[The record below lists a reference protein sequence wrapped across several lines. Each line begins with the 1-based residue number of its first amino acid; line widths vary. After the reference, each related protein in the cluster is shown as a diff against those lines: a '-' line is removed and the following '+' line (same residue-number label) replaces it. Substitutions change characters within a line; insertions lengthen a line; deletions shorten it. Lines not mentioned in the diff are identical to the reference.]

1 MGIARRKVSLPK
13 FWGRIKAMIQDDQ
26 EIFLE
31 PFGNTDRL
39 EEVMKKSAIL
49 VSALALAFSG
59 VAFANPTPPPPPP
72 SSHPAKANSDV
83 VKVGVVHGNSVSAT
97 SGNGL
102 NNSETNVGSDATING
117 QAFENVTG
125 VASANQNS
133 GANGLLQNQTQ
144 VQVNA
149 VSGDIDAKMKSVDLG
164 LVHGNQIRVS
174 TYGAQTNYDGNAYL
188 GDNAFANAAGII
200 SLNQN
205 SGANSLLDNQTSVQV
220 NELSP
225 CANGTCFTGKVDLL
239 SLQGGAVLGNTVDIS
254 ADPGY
259 NYYGQNGL
267 TNYNANATINGN
279 TFSGASGII
288 SANQNSG
295 ANSLLQ
301 NQTNVQVSQVGSS
314 SGNAF
319 GALGGVVAGNALQV
333 SATGN
338 PCNPCAFTQ
347 ANYAANATIG
357 GNAFQHASGVI
368 ALNQNT
374 GANSM
379 LQNQT
384 SIQVNN

>member
-1 MGIARRKVSLPK
+1 
-13 FWGRIKAMIQDDQ
+13 
-26 EIFLE
+26 
-31 PFGNTDRL
+31 
-39 EEVMKKSAIL
+39 MKKSALL

-59 VAFANPTPPPPPP
+59 AAFAWDNGNPPPPPP
-72 SSHPAKANSDV
+72 HHSAKPAKANSDV

-102 NNSETNVGSDATING
+102 NNSETNIGSAATING

-149 VSGDIDAKMKSVDLG
+149 VSGDIHAKMKSVDLG
-164 LVHGNQIRVS
+164 LVHGNRIGVS
-174 TYGAQTNYDGNAYL
+174 TDGAQTNYDGNAYL
-188 GDNAFANAAGII
+188 GDHAFANASGII

-205 SGANSLLDNQTSVQV
+205 SGANSLLDNQTNVQV

-225 CANGTCFTGKVDLL
+225 CADGKCFTGKVDLV

-259 NYYGQNGL
+259 NRYGQNGQNGL

-279 TFSGASGII
+279 TFNSASGII

-384 SIQVNN
+384 SIQVNR

>member
-1 MGIARRKVSLPK
+1 
-13 FWGRIKAMIQDDQ
+13 
-26 EIFLE
+26 
-31 PFGNTDRL
+31 
-39 EEVMKKSAIL
+39 MKKSALL

-59 VAFANPTPPPPPP
+59 AAFAWDNGNPPPPPP
-72 SSHPAKANSDV
+72 PHHSAKPAKANSDV

-102 NNSETNVGSDATING
+102 NNSQTNIDSNATINSN
-117 QAFENVTG
+117 AFENATG
-125 VASANQNS
+125 VVSANQNS

-149 VSGDIDAKMKSVDLG
+149 VSGDIDAKMMSVDLG
-164 LVHGNQIRVS
+164 LVHGNWIGVS
-174 TYGAQTNYDGNAYL
+174 TDGAQTNYNGNAYL
-188 GDNAFANAAGII
+188 GDNAFAHAAGII

-205 SGANSLLDNQTSVQV
+205 SAANSLLDNQTNVQV

-225 CANGTCFTGKVDLL
+225 CANGHCFTGKVDLL
-239 SLQGGAVLGNTVDIS
+239 SLQGGAVLGNQVDIS

-259 NYYGQNGL
+259 NYYGQNGQ
-267 TNYNANATINGN
+267 TNYNANATINGYA
-279 TFSGASGII
+279 FSGASGII

-301 NQTNVQVSQVGSS
+301 NQTNVQVSEVGSS

-319 GALGGVVAGNALQV
+319 GALGGVVAGNALRV

-357 GNAFQHASGVI
+357 GNAFQNASGVI

>member
-1 MGIARRKVSLPK
+1 
-13 FWGRIKAMIQDDQ
+13 
-26 EIFLE
+26 
-31 PFGNTDRL
+31 
-39 EEVMKKSAIL
+39 MKKSALL

-59 VAFANPTPPPPPP
+59 AAFAHGDGGNTPPPPPP
-72 SSHPAKANSDV
+72 HHSAKPAKAHSDV
-83 VKVGVVHGNSVSAT
+83 VKVGVVHDNSVSAT
-97 SGNGL
+97 SGNGKW
-102 NNSETNVGSDATING
+102 NNSQTNIGSDATIND
-117 QAFENVTG
+117 QAFENATG
-125 VASANQNS
+125 VVSVNQNS

-149 VSGDIDAKMKSVDLG
+149 VSGDIKAKMKSVDLG
-164 LVHGNQIRVS
+164 LVRGNWIGVS
-174 TYGAQTNYDGNAYL
+174 TDGAQTNYDGNAYL
-188 GDNAFANAAGII
+188 GDNAFANASGII

-205 SGANSLLDNQTSVQV
+205 SGANSLLDNQTNVQV

-225 CANGTCFTGKVDLL
+225 CADGKCFTGKVDLV
-239 SLQGGAVLGNTVDIS
+239 SLLGGAVRGNTVDVH
-254 ADPGY
+254 ADPGH
-259 NYYGQNGL
+259 NHHRQNGL
-267 TNYNANATINGN
+267 TNYNANATINGD
-279 TFSGASGII
+279 TFNSASGII

-319 GALGGVVAGNALQV
+319 GALGGVVAGNVLQV

>member
-1 MGIARRKVSLPK
+1 
-13 FWGRIKAMIQDDQ
+13 
-26 EIFLE
+26 
-31 PFGNTDRL
+31 
-39 EEVMKKSAIL
+39 MKKSALL

-59 VAFANPTPPPPPP
+59 AAFAWDNGNPPPHHH
-72 SSHPAKANSDV
+72 SANSDV
-83 VKVGVVHGNSVSAT
+83 VKVGMVHDNSVSAT
-97 SGNGL
+97 SGNGRW
-102 NNSETNVGSDATING
+102 NNSQTNIGSDATIND
-117 QAFENVTG
+117 QAFENATG
-125 VASANQNS
+125 VVSVNQNS

-149 VSGDIDAKMKSVDLG
+149 VSGDIKAKMKSVDLG
-164 LVHGNQIRVS
+164 LVHGNRIGVS
-174 TYGAQTNYDGNAYL
+174 TDGAQTNYDGNAYL
-188 GDNAFANAAGII
+188 GDHAFANASGII

-205 SGANSLLDNQTSVQV
+205 SGANSLLDNQTNVQV

-225 CANGTCFTGKVDLL
+225 CADGKCFTGKVDLV
-239 SLQGGAVLGNTVDIS
+239 SLLGGAVLGNTVDVH

-259 NYYGQNGL
+259 NYRENGL
-267 TNYNANATINGN
+267 TNYNANATINGD
-279 TFSGASGII
+279 TFNSASGII

-319 GALGGVVAGNALQV
+319 GALGGVVAGNALRV

>member
-1 MGIARRKVSLPK
+1 M
-13 FWGRIKAMIQDDQ
+13 
-26 EIFLE
+26 
-31 PFGNTDRL
+31 

-83 VKVGVVHGNSVSAT
+83 VKVGVVHDNAVSAT

-225 CANGTCFTGKVDLL
+225 CANST
-239 SLQGGAVLGNTVDIS
+239 
-254 ADPGY
+254 
-259 NYYGQNGL
+259 
-267 TNYNANATINGN
+267 
-279 TFSGASGII
+279 
-288 SANQNSG
+288 
-295 ANSLLQ
+295 
-301 NQTNVQVSQVGSS
+301 
-314 SGNAF
+314 
-319 GALGGVVAGNALQV
+319 
-333 SATGN
+333 
-338 PCNPCAFTQ
+338 
-347 ANYAANATIG
+347 
-357 GNAFQHASGVI
+357 
-368 ALNQNT
+368 
-374 GANSM
+374 
-379 LQNQT
+379 
-384 SIQVNN
+384 

>member
-1 MGIARRKVSLPK
+1 
-13 FWGRIKAMIQDDQ
+13 
-26 EIFLE
+26 
-31 PFGNTDRL
+31 
-39 EEVMKKSAIL
+39 MKKSALL

-59 VAFANPTPPPPPP
+59 AAFAGGGNWEGGGGNPTPTPPPP
-72 SSHPAKANSDV
+72 SHSAKPAKANSDV
-83 VKVGVVHGNSVSAT
+83 VKVGVVYGNSVSAT

-164 LVHGNQIRVS
+164 LVHGNEIGVS

-205 SGANSLLDNQTSVQV
+205 SGANSLLDNQTNVQV

-259 NYYGQNGL
+259 NWYGQNGL

-295 ANSLLQ
+295 ANSMLQ

-357 GNAFQHASGVI
+357 GNAFQNASGVI